1 MNDSF
6 GQFDTSGAA
15 TNLQNN
21 GKAWYDA
28 EITHAAVVY
37 EANGQPKQHPK
48 NGKKY
53 CRVDFTV
60 ASVLADSGQPEVL
73 TRTYVISYGQST
85 EGAKPWSAFS
95 QMIAAATGLTC
106 GDPRQKDVGPSHLV
120 GQYVSINPV
129 LNDRGYTDVER
140 VLPIEEAAPT
150 PPTRQAA
157 PQVDQSPQQPRQRPS
172 QSQAQAQ
179 GSAPRAGV
187 SPVDRGFVA
196 TTQPAQRRQ
205 VAPPPTDGAMW
216 DEEDPQYR

>member
-37 EANGQPKQHPK
+37 EADGQPKQHPK

-60 ASVLADSGQPEVL
+60 PSVLADSGKPEVL

-95 QMIAAATGLTC
+95 QMIAAATGIAC

-120 GQYVSINPV
+120 GQYVSINPKI
-129 LNDRGYTDVER
+129 NDRGYTDVES
-140 VLPIEEAAPT
+140 VLQIESEEPAP
-150 PPTRQAA
+150 PARPTRPVPPAVSRQPTQAA
-157 PQVDQSPQQPRQRPS
+157 QRPP
-172 QSQAQAQ
+172 Q
-179 GSAPRAGV
+179 GQP
-187 SPVDRGFVA
+187 
-196 TTQPAQRRQ
+196 TQQRRSN
-205 VAPPPTDGAMW
+205 PPPTDGDLF
-216 DEEDPQYR
+216 DEEDPAYA

>member
-28 EITHAAVVY
+28 AITHAAVVY

-95 QMIAAATGLTC
+95 QMIAAATGLSC

-140 VLPIEEAAPT
+140 VLPIEEAAPI

-157 PQVDQSPQQPRQRPS
+157 PQVDQSRQQPGQQLSQSPAQEALLRPS
-172 QSQAQAQ
+172 GGPAQVA
-179 GSAPRAGV
+179 RAGNV
-187 SPVDRGFVA
+187 TAQS
-196 TTQPAQRRQ
+196 AQRRQ
-205 VAPPPTDGAMW
+205 AAPPPTDGAMW